1 MINES
6 IIKEISDKYSTPM
19 FVFDLDAFTNRLRWI
34 RSILGA
40 DIGLVYAMKAN
51 PFLISAAAPDVDGFE
66 VCSMGEYEIC
76 RRKELTGEKIVLSG
90 VNKEPSDVCRVIA
103 EDGAGYYTAESVGQ
117 LILLEKYAAE
127 MNKSV
132 SVLLRVTSGNQ
143 FGMDEDTIRSLISDR
158 DRYSHLDIK
167 GLQYY
172 SGTQK
177 KNPEK
182 IQEELLYLD
191 ELCMQL
197 EEDGFEIQELEYGP
211 GFYVS
216 YFAGETPPDEQ
227 MMLQDFAGFVSKM
240 RWRGKLTLEMGRF
253 LAADCGSY
261 LTRIADQKC
270 NQGQNY
276 CIVDGGINH
285 LNYYGQTMAM
295 KIPRH
300 RFLPGTYFLP
310 GNDERA
316 TGEGEGGTSD
326 SDLLTRP
333 GKEQRYNICGS
344 LCTTADVI
352 VKNLPLYD
360 AQIGNL
366 LVFDYVGAYSVTEGI
381 YLFLSRKMPMVLFY
395 DQQHGTRIARESLR
409 TDGMI

>member
-1 MINES
+1 MIKES
-6 IIKEISDKYSTPM
+6 VIKEISNKYNTPV
-19 FVFDLDAFTNRLRWI
+19 FVFDLDAFTNRLQWI

-40 DIGLVYAMKAN
+40 EIGLVYAMKAN
-51 PFLISAAAPDVDGFE
+51 PFLIAAAAPYVDGFE

-76 RRKELTGEKIVLSG
+76 RRKELTGGKIVLSG
-90 VNKEPSDVCRVIA
+90 VNKESSDVHRVLA
-103 EDGAGYYTAESVGQ
+103 EDGASCYTAESVGQ
-117 LILLEKYAAE
+117 LKLLEKSAAE
-127 MNKSV
+127 MEKQV

-143 FGMDEDTIRSLISDR
+143 FGMDENTIRSLISDR
-158 DRYSHLDIK
+158 VRYSHLHLK

-177 KNPEK
+177 KNPDK

-191 ELCMQL
+191 ELCMKL
-197 EEDGFEIQELEYGP
+197 EEDGFMIQELEYGP

-227 MMLQDFAGFVSKM
+227 QLLQDFAGFVSEM

-261 LTRIADQKC
+261 LTRIVDQKC
-270 NQGQNY
+270 NQGQYY
-276 CIVDGGINH
+276 CIVDGGMNH

-295 KIPRH
+295 KIPKH
-300 RFLPGTYFLP
+300 RFLPGANCLRE
-310 GNDERA
+310 DERG
-316 TGEGEGGTSD
+316 TDGEKD
-326 SDLLTRP
+326 QR
-333 GKEQRYNICGS
+333 RYNICGS

-352 VKNLPLYD
+352 VKNLPLCE
-360 AQIGNL
+360 AQTGDL
-366 LVFDYVGAYSVTEGI
+366 LIFDYVGAYSVTEGI

-395 DQQHGTRIARESLR
+395 DQKYGTRIAREALR
-409 TDGMI
+409 TDEMI